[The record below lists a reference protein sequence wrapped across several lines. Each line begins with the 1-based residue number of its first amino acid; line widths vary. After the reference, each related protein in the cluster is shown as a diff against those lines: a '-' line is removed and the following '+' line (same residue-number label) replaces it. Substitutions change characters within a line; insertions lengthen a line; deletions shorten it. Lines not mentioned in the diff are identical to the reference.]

1 MACLE
6 TGRTGH
12 ANLIRRVPIF
22 GTRNPEPGTRNI
34 LMSEG
39 VFLIGTDRDVG
50 KTMVGAGLV
59 ALLRDRGRKAVLMTP
74 VSTGGSVET
83 ARDLLKVIETPD
95 AGRRLINPIQFETL
109 ASPYVASL
117 VEQSPIDP
125 KVLLDAFKE
134 LTRLGFFVVVEG
146 GGAMVPICN
155 DYFMLDLLKDM
166 NLPSIVVAR
175 SSRGTINHSLLT
187 TRVMASSGLTPLGF
201 ILNGYGRFGEGF
213 AESINADTLAELVPG
228 IPVLATLEWRPS
240 YREDF
245 QQFVHELSRQPAL
258 NKLLEKWT

>member
-1 MACLE
+1 MA
-6 TGRTGH
+6 
-12 ANLIRRVPIF
+12 
-22 GTRNPEPGTRNI
+22 
-34 LMSEG
+34 EG

-59 ALLRDRGRKAVLMTP
+59 SLLCDRGKKAVLMTP
-74 VSTGGSVET
+74 VSTGGAVESG
-83 ARDLLKVIETPD
+83 RRLLKEIGAPD
-95 AGRRLINPIQFETL
+95 VEHRLINPIQFETL

-125 KVLLDAFKE
+125 DVLIDAFKE

-146 GGAMVPICN
+146 GGSMVPIRK

-187 TRVMASSGLTPLGF
+187 TRVLEASGIIPLGL

-213 AESINADTLAELVPG
+213 AESLNAETLAELVPG
-228 IPVLATLEWRPS
+228 IPVLANIEWRPS
-240 YREDF
+240 YQEDF
-245 QQFVHELSRQPAL
+245 RLFVRELRSKPAL
-258 NKLLEKWT
+258 MTLLEKWT